1 MTEDI
6 TKAMIAVQAWLAAHP
21 HAVLYDEESSTLLD
35 VASRKTV
42 RLPWRDLTAFEE
54 KTHPE
59 TGDRYYV
66 LLFENG
72 SQIALVDPGGIAFA
86 PSMENSGPVQGLPA
100 VVCLSDFFTLKG
112 RVDHYLRDH
121 ADEPPPRECLDM
133 LMLCIAILD
142 GARAVG
148 FAVADLEK
156 ELEKSLNDIER
167 RSR

>member
-1 MTEDI
+1 MTADV
-6 TKAMIAVQAWLAAHP
+6 TQARSAVQGWVDAHP
-21 HAVLYDEESSTLLD
+21 HAVLYDDENSSLLD
-35 VASRKTV
+35 VASRRTV

-86 PSMENSGPVQGLPA
+86 PSIENSGLVQGLPA
-100 VVCLSDFFTLKG
+100 VVCLTDFFTLKA
-112 RVDHYLRDH
+112 RVDHYLEEH

-133 LMLCIAILD
+133 LMICIAILD
-142 GARAVG
+142 GARAIG
-148 FAVADLEK
+148 FAVADLEE
-156 ELEKSLNDIER
+156 ELEKSLNELEKKKP
-167 RSR
+167 